1 MKRPVNLDALRKEM
15 DLILE
20 IQPNAKLIGLGSG
33 DYYVADFPLD
43 KTDTVAVIEIEY
55 DMLSPP
61 KGAHTVTH
69 IVPARKVPNSRYIIL
84 HESLGYPV
92 NTFLYLLH
100 QHSSKMFD
108 DIVLFFKEGN

>member
-43 KTDTVAVIEIEY
+43 KTDTIVAVDVVYNE
-55 DMLSPP
+55 SPS
-61 KGAHTVTH
+61 GVAHTITH
-69 IVPARKVPNSRYIIL
+69 VVPARKVPNSRYVIL
-84 HESLGYPV
+84 HESLGYST

-108 DIVLFFKEGN
+108 DIILFFKEGN